1 MKINDQN
8 AWEDQEEDHN
18 YGSGSLFSESREEGH
33 ITDRGFSDD
42 IENDSEQASDEDE
55 LDTEDQLD
63 SSNDEEDDDLLDD
76 DDDVPAD
83 TDNELDEDDENR
95 LDDTE
100 GGGTTRVDS

>member
-8 AWEDQEEDHN
+8 AGNDQEENHN
-18 YGSGSLFSESREEGH
+18 PGSGSLFSETREEGH

-42 IENDSEQASDEDE
+42 IENDSEQATDEDE

-63 SSNDEEDDDLLDD
+63 PGNDSDDDDLLDD

-83 TDNELDEDDENR
+83 TDSDLDEEDENR

-100 GGGTTRVDS
+100 GGGTTRADS